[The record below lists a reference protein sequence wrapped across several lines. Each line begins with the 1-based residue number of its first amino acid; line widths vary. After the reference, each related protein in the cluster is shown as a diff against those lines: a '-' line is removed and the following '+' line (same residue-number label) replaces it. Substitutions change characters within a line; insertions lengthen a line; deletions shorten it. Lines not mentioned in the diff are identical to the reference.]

1 MEKNKIAFK
10 NNEAFF
16 RLFLEEGCWEEY
28 RSNMSNWLSLG
39 EKDGSIRKRV
49 FIEAINE
56 KLGLT
61 PDIWG
66 ASEVRQKEAVIA
78 GVAKFKRTLNQEEA
92 LFPWVEEAKVSEEQE
107 AFLDFVKQASLKE
120 IEEKVGLL
128 SSFFEKTSANQ
139 SFLIVLFSLMYERG
153 EYVFVYSYVFPHLL
167 DTYDNNIKSKKADIY
182 ASLPTPMYR
191 EAFEI
196 LNSIKG
202 ETKAETVDLQ
212 TSAISNI
219 RRERLSST
227 DLSKEEL
234 KTLLK
239 TLIQCYTKIYVPKQ
253 EYSYYPGINLAYMVA
268 LANHIFPDAP
278 ELVANGYSVKQI
290 YSDVTKSIV
299 KGKET
304 KSKEDKYYASM
315 SDIEFQ
321 LLLNRQGMGNELEF
335 LLDDLSPSHSMIH
348 HTKRQ
353 MGTFFMQIVETFSD
367 ASQKDLSEF
376 KHFLELFQSYA
387 LSRA

>member
-16 RLFLEEGCWEEY
+16 RLFLEEGFWEEY

-49 FIEAINE
+49 FIESINE

-66 ASEVRQKEAVIA
+66 ASEARQKEAVIA

-92 LFPWVEEAKVSEEQE
+92 LFPWVEEAKVSEDQE
-107 AFLDFVKQASLKE
+107 AFLDFVKQASPKE
-120 IEEKVGLL
+120 IEEKVGLA

-153 EYVFVYSYVFPHLL
+153 EYVFVYSHVFPHLL
-167 DTYDNNIKSKKADIY
+167 DSYDNNIKSKKADIY

-219 RRERLSST
+219 RRERLSSN

-299 KGKET
+299 KGKEA

-321 LLLNRQGMGNELEF
+321 LLLNRQGMGNELEY
-335 LLDDLSPSHSMIH
+335 LLDDLSPSHSMIN
-348 HTKRQ
+348 HTNRQ

>member
-16 RLFLEEGCWEEY
+16 RLFLEEGSWEEY

-39 EKDGSIRKRV
+39 EKDGSIRKRI
-49 FIEAINE
+49 FIESINE

-66 ASEVRQKEAVIA
+66 ASEARQKEAVIA

-92 LFPWVEEAKVSEEQE
+92 LFPWVEEAKISEDQE

-120 IEEKVGLL
+120 IEERVGLS

-153 EYVFVYSYVFPHLL
+153 EYVFVYSHVFPYLL
-167 DTYDNNIKSKKADIY
+167 DSYDNNIKSKKADIY

-219 RRERLSST
+219 RRERLSSNG
-227 DLSKEEL
+227 LSKEEL

-321 LLLNRQGMGNELEF
+321 LLLNRQGMGNELEYM
-335 LLDDLSPSHSMIH
+335 LDDLSPSHSMIN
-348 HTKRQ
+348 HTNRQ
-353 MGTFFMQIVETFSD
+353 MGTFFIQIVETFSD

-387 LSRA
+387 LSRT

>member
-16 RLFLEEGCWEEY
+16 RLFLEEGSWEEY

-39 EKDGSIRKRV
+39 EKDGSIRKRI
-49 FIEAINE
+49 FIESINE

-66 ASEVRQKEAVIA
+66 ASEARQKEAVIA

-92 LFPWVEEAKVSEEQE
+92 LFPWVEEAKISEDQE

-120 IEEKVGLL
+120 IEERVGLS

-153 EYVFVYSYVFPHLL
+153 EYVFVYSHVFPYLL
-167 DTYDNNIKSKKADIY
+167 DSYDNNIKSKKADIY

-219 RRERLSST
+219 RRERLSSNG
-227 DLSKEEL
+227 LSKEEL

-321 LLLNRQGMGNELEF
+321 LLLNRQGMGNELEYM
-335 LLDDLSPSHSMIH
+335 LDDLSPSHSMIN
-348 HTKRQ
+348 HTNRQ
-353 MGTFFMQIVETFSD
+353 MGTFFIQIVETFSD

-376 KHFLELFQSYA
+376 KHFLELFQAYA
-387 LSRA
+387 LSRT